1 VTSVTAW
8 TGTVAAASAADRLR
22 ALIVWMAAVTA
33 RSGALACLIAVE
45 MIPVPRGFVRTRA
58 SPGRAPTFRQTRP
71 GWTRPTT
78 A

>member
-1 VTSVTAW
+1 MTSVTAW
-8 TGTVAAASAADRLR
+8 TGTVAAAPAADRFR
-22 ALIVWMAAVTA
+22 AAIVRMAAVTA

-45 MIPVPRGFVRTRA
+45 MMPVPRGFVSTSA
-58 SPGRAPTFRQTRP
+58 SPGRAPTFRQIRP